1 MQAVVYSCDV
11 SMKALAMSF
20 TISINI
26 NSTPILLIHLTFD
39 CMRIVCR
46 DIWYTDYTTLFLV
59 PYCHS
64 FYLGMLNDVF
74 MAIKEKTGM
83 APFNALDKVMD
94 QMSLTTDFNRQ
105 LKHCV
110 GSTGNLF
117 PCYTCEDYLNFIE
130 IVLPSALCVKG
141 INGKKNSAG

>member
-1 MQAVVYSCDV
+1 M
-11 SMKALAMSF
+11 
-20 TISINI
+20 
-26 NSTPILLIHLTFD
+26 
-39 CMRIVCR
+39 
-46 DIWYTDYTTLFLV
+46 

-110 GSTGNLF
+110 GSSGNFF
-117 PCYTCEDYLNFIE
+117 PCHTCEDYLNFIE
-130 IVLPSALCVKG
+130 VVLPCGLCMKG
-141 INGKKNSAG
+141 IHGKKNTMG